1 MRILNYN
8 MFVNENKDYEET
20 KWTADVDDKEVT
32 ITIHEVQDYL
42 KSVNAPTIEIP
53 VEEIYDMC
61 CHEGK
66 TDKQTIERSEKS
78 DLSFPIIIT
87 KGSIGNWSMIL
98 DGHHRLFKAH
108 NNGIEKIKAI
118 VLDLKNA
125 PKEYK
130 VMFDKK

>member
-1 MRILNYN
+1 MRILNYD

-20 KWTADVDDKEVT
+20 KWIADVDGKEVT
-32 ITIHEVQDYL
+32 ISIHDVQDYL

-53 VEEIYDMC
+53 VDEIYNMC

-66 TDKQTIERSEKS
+66 TDKQTIERSERS
-78 DLSFPIIIT
+78 DLSFPIIIAKGT
-87 KGSIGNWSMIL
+87 KGNWTMIL

-108 NNGIEKIKAI
+108 NNGIKTIKAI

-125 PKEYK
+125 PKEYQ
-130 VMFDKK
+130 VMFDRK